1 MNYLLAL
8 LGEIIQSDWSETIG
22 WVLLHS
28 IWQLALVA
36 ALYAIAAFLCR
47 YRSASLRYLFG
58 CAAMVAMLLLPV
70 ATYCYFQTSTE
81 ITPAIGVPTA
91 EVASVPVTGVQHELD
106 GWPEPSHALSPIPT
120 IEAPL
125 ASNVASAKA
134 SLLVRMSIAVGPW
147 LPVATLVW
155 IAGVLI
161 LLLRPLAG
169 CFHVRKL
176 KRFGQT
182 TLAEPTLLACDK
194 LSKRLGIRRA
204 VKFAQS
210 SLVEVPTVIG
220 YLKPVVLLPVS
231 TITGLSAAE
240 LELILAHELA
250 HVRRHDYI
258 VNLAQTVV
266 EALLFYHPGMWWVSS
281 QIRRERENCCDDVV
295 VAISGDR
302 ATYIRALAQLEQQR
316 VGPPALAANGGSLM
330 VRVRRLL
337 GQPGSEFSSRST
349 TAWLAGLV
357 AIALVALT
365 LTTLDGVFA
374 HSNATVDE
382 TGELAEFLA
391 GIPEFAQLRIGMTKT
406 RFKETIA
413 RHDLDVQTLNDT
425 ADSSSYMLRTLTGKT
440 LVVRFN
446 DGKCSGVERKRDQ
459 LAWGEPIGGVK
470 IGLQQTQS
478 SVATPE
484 TPPRLVPKALHEG
497 DTYFLLST
505 VQMPECRLKVNNVL
519 YRHPPE
525 CLAGAAYQPSTLRT
539 DQVDGIGPTMVLDN
553 QWVSVEDG
561 TPLGL
566 RPGMYQVS
574 YGWAGFYPD
583 KDGGPD
589 NARPVLLWSGS
600 IEVEIEAVKEESND
614 TASSNPLSWGPK
626 TNEGFQLAIELTN
639 VPANRRW
646 LPGAELTS
654 KLWIKN
660 ASSQSQTFSYFVDFW
675 RRHRWY
681 PELQDQKGARFDLP
695 HPYGDEKLQFP
706 KKTLAAG
713 EVLEIGHFAADLHGL
728 PPGRYT
734 CSDTFRISLHN
745 KEVELTGNALDI
757 NIGLL
762 DHSESTSRTRPQ
774 TRDYSSFPESSQRL
788 HEFRG
793 LREVVT
799 EQDLLEHAR
808 TYSLPVEKTGE
819 KYHLWGDAGENVV
832 VTLID
837 GRVSRIEGLPSDPAK
852 AREAHVQH
860 EAERKKAF
868 TRYDQASQEFAEG
881 APLNVTSAS
890 FLHVGEQAPVAWG
903 SRDRVLELGGLLAG
917 MAKEPEP
924 IPDSG
929 DSLNQKFDRLVWRLR
944 DLAIPAF
951 MVPGK
956 VRVVAYPYP
965 GLNGDKQNPAKEMLR
980 LAQTPEHKRH
990 IVARLIAML
999 QDRRPTRSW
1008 AGSRNGGH
1016 FYRNADVA
1024 LEILDHLAFKERR
1037 AMEDLTFF
1045 TGSGRDAYLTT
1056 ADAKTRQEVI
1066 ARVKAWWRNQPF
1078 YKDANKAT
1086 NGKEATDNNTSRLI
1100 IGKERGGQLTQ
1111 EGIVYTLDFEL
1122 IQIDQLQE
1130 LLKHELKTSPGLKL
1144 LIHVDPEL
1152 PNSLGAV
1159 AKQLA
1164 TAAGVLDVQLAK
1176 PEDK

>member
-8 LGEIIQSDWSETIG
+8 LNEIIQSDWSETIG

-81 ITPAIGVPTA
+81 ISPAIGLPTA

-161 LLLRPLAG
+161 LSLRPLAG

-365 LTTLDGVFA
+365 LTTLDGAFA

-425 ADSSSYMLRTLTGKT
+425 ADKSSYMLRTLTGKT

-505 VQMPECRLKVNNVL
+505 VQMPECRLKVNDVL

-525 CLAGAAYQPSTLRT
+525 RLAGAAYQPSTLRT

-553 QWVSVEDG
+553 QWISVEDG

-600 IEVEIEAVKEESND
+600 IEVEIEAVKEESSE
-614 TASSNPLSWGPK
+614 TASSIP
-626 TNEGFQLAIELTN
+626 
-639 VPANRRW
+639 
-646 LPGAELTS
+646 
-654 KLWIKN
+654 
-660 ASSQSQTFSYFVDFW
+660 
-675 RRHRWY
+675 
-681 PELQDQKGARFDLP
+681 
-695 HPYGDEKLQFP
+695 
-706 KKTLAAG
+706 
-713 EVLEIGHFAADLHGL
+713 
-728 PPGRYT
+728 
-734 CSDTFRISLHN
+734 
-745 KEVELTGNALDI
+745 NALDI
-757 NIGLL
+757 KVGPQ
-762 DHSESTSRTRPQ
+762 DHSDSTSRTKPQ
-774 TRDYSSFPESSQRL
+774 TPDYSSFPESSQRL

-808 TYSLPVEKTGE
+808 TYSLAAEKTGQ
-819 KYHLWGDAGENVV
+819 KYRLWLPSGENVV
-832 VTLID
+832 VTVID
-837 GRVSRIEGLPSDPAK
+837 GWVSRIEGLPSDPAK

-860 EAERKKAF
+860 EAERNKAF
-868 TRYDQASQEFAEG
+868 TRYDQASQEFAKG
-881 APLNVTSAS
+881 AQLNVSSAG
-890 FLHVGEQAPVAWG
+890 FLSAGRQAPVSWA
-903 SRDRVLELGGLLAG
+903 SRDRVLELGALLAA
-917 MAKEPEP
+917 MVKESEP

-929 DSLNQKFDRLVWRLR
+929 DSVDSADSLNQKFDQLVWRLR
-944 DLAIPAF
+944 NLAIPAF
-951 MVPGK
+951 SVPGK
-956 VRVVAYPYP
+956 VRVLAYPELD
-965 GLNGDKQNPAKEMLR
+965 GEKQNPAREMLN
-980 LAQTPEHKRH
+980 LAQTPQHKNQ

-1024 LEILDHLAFKERR
+1024 LEILDHLAFKQRR
-1037 AMEDLTFF
+1037 ALEDLTFF

-1056 ADAKTRQEVI
+1056 ADEQTRQEVI

-1086 NGKEATDNNTSRLI
+1086 NDKEATDNNTSRLI

-1176 PEDK
+1176 PDDK